1 MKKIMMLLTMAA
13 MTISALADEGM
24 WIPMLLGRNEAD
36 MQKAGMRITAKDIY
50 DINNACLKDAILLFN
65 QGCTGEYV
73 SSEGL
78 FLTNHHCG
86 YSYITMHSTVEHDY
100 LTNGFWA
107 MSRDQEIPC
116 PGLTATRLVR
126 MEDVTAQVLE
136 GITNDTPEGDRA
148 VAIEKNIKRITERA
162 VEGTHYK
169 AIIKPFYYGNQYFMY
184 INEVFTDVRLV
195 GAPPSNIGKFGGD
208 TDNWMWPRHTGDFSM
223 FRVYAGADN
232 KPANYSKDNRPYKPL
247 KFLEISLDGVEEGDF
262 TFVFGYP
269 GTTQRY
275 VTSDAVELAANIENP
290 IRINLR
296 TIRLKH
302 YNNAM
307 NQSPAQRLKY
317 ASKVASIA
325 NGWKKWQ
332 GETLGI
338 NRLKGVEQK
347 REFESRYQEWAK
359 DKPMYYNVLPQLH
372 EAYDRLRP
380 IEVVLTYFSEA
391 VRASDLM
398 LRAQAY
404 RQLAQE
410 DDEVSVVGTVN
421 KLKEANDKYFKD
433 FEQHTVVDRAIFVE
447 TMLYMWQAGYAPY
460 LNTKTG
466 DRASVQ
472 KQLEKIYDESLLN
485 NEKKLRSFLD
495 GYTIKQ
501 GKKLMN
507 DPAVALFDQA
517 YTLAYDPQ
525 NLATYRRAYA
535 DIQRLMRTYVKGMME
550 MQPDV
555 NFFPDA
561 NLTLR
566 VAYGHVEGFRPRDGV
581 YYKPYSTLEGI
592 MQKEN
597 PDIYDYVVEPR
608 LKELYALRDYGRYGI
623 TTTTVDSTVIEN
635 GNEIITNYTTH
646 TTKTMPVGFI
656 ATNHTTGGNSGS
668 PVLNA
673 DGRLIGLNF
682 DRVWEGT
689 MSDLLFDPDYC
700 RNICLDIR
708 YCLFIIDKF
717 AGAGHLVDEMTLV
730 SSK

>member
-1 MKKIMMLLTMAA
+1 MFLTLAA
-13 MTISALADEGM
+13 LTFSAMADEGM

-73 SSEGL
+73 SGEGL

-107 MSRDQEIPC
+107 MNRDQEIPC

-136 GITNDTPEGDRA
+136 GVAADTPEGERA
-148 VAIEKNIKRITERA
+148 TIIERNIKRITERA

-232 KPANYSKDNRPYKPL
+232 KPASYSKENRPYKPL

-290 IRINLR
+290 IRIDLR

-332 GETLGI
+332 GETQGI

-359 DKPMYYNVLPQLH
+359 DKPMYYNVLPQMH

-380 IEVVLTYFSEA
+380 IEVELTYYSEA

-398 LRAQAY
+398 QRAQAY
-404 RQLAQE
+404 RQLANE
-410 DDEVSVVGTVN
+410 DDDVSAVGTVN

-460 LNTKTG
+460 LNTKAG

-472 KQLEKIYDESLLN
+472 QQLEKIYDESMLN

-495 GYTIKQ
+495 GYTVKQ
-501 GKKLMN
+501 GKKLMK

-525 NLATYRRAYA
+525 KLATYRRAYA

-597 PDIYDYVVEPR
+597 PDIYDYVVEPK

-623 TTTTVDSTVIEN
+623 TKTTTDSTVTVS
-635 GNEIITNYTTH
+635 GDKTIIDYTSH

-700 RNICLDIR
+700 RNITLDIR